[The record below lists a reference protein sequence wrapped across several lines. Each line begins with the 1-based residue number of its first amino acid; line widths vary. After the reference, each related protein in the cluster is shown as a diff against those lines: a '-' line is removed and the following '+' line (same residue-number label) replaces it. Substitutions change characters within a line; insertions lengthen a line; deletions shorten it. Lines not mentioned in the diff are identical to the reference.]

1 VLLRTASVSGNT
13 EVRCVLVRRDADPLT
28 LGIAII
34 SIYDGLRIL
43 ALAGV
48 ERDELRTRW
57 IDIRKILL
65 KTEEGFKPRTSS
77 ICTDDGVCMVEM
89 RRMMCCCPRES
100 ESFAIPDRPNDCKV
114 KECKVRH
121 GKK

>member
-1 VLLRTASVSGNT
+1 M
-13 EVRCVLVRRDADPLT
+13 
-28 LGIAII
+28 AIL

-43 ALAGV
+43 ALTEV
-48 ERDELRTRW
+48 ERDELRKRW
-57 IDIRKILL
+57 IEIGKILL
-65 KTEEGFKPRTSS
+65 KTEEGFKPRISS

-89 RRMMCCCPRES
+89 RRMMWCCPRKS
-100 ESFAIPDRPNDCKV
+100 ESFAIPDCPDDCKV